1 MRRFILRLRNV
12 LRPTAADDDL
22 AREIDAHLALLEE
35 EHRRRGL
42 SPDEARLAARRA
54 IGSVAL
60 AHDAARDAGSF
71 RWADDL
77 LRDGRHAVRRLRQAP
92 GFAAAA
98 ILTLGL
104 GVAVNNTFFTI
115 VNAICLRGLP
125 IEEPDRVL
133 SLGTRDA
140 QGRSGGLS
148 YLEFE
153 TVRSSASSFA
163 AIAAYTNAPVTL
175 ADDGRAAD
183 RIMGAHVSAA
193 AFDLLG
199 DIPILGRGFHPEDDR
214 PGAPPVVVIGAAV
227 WKTRY
232 ASDPGIIGRSV
243 IVNGTPANVIG
254 VMPDGFRFLQ
264 NTDLWQPLGT
274 MAGLPAQPRDRRT
287 LFVFGRLVPHA
298 SAEQARA
305 EVEAIGTV
313 WAREFPQTNRGIR
326 PTAVPINE
334 QMNGDVT
341 ERTWLAFITAGA
353 LVLLIACANVANLL
367 LMRGAV
373 RGREIA
379 IRSSIGATR
388 ARLVRQLLIESCLLA
403 ALGATTGVLLSLSGL
418 SLLSRM
424 VPAEALP
431 YWMTF
436 TLDGHVL
443 AVLVVAAALS
453 VLVFGLA
460 PALHL
465 LKVDVIQVIKD
476 SGRVG
481 TFGVPARR
489 WTTAFLAVEFAL
501 TLVLLALVVD
511 GFRGDRA
518 NAQSDFPLDS
528 APLLSM
534 WVTLPG
540 NQYPSPESRNAFYD
554 QITEQFAALQGV
566 SSVSVASVL
575 PRVSAPVMQFEI
587 AGQAPPDRAAP
598 AVVTVNAD
606 DRYFATLGMTLSRG
620 RAFTPVDGTPG
631 QESAIVNQRFVD
643 MFLGTREPIGQLI
656 RVGRSGTIVSGPWAR
671 IVGVSPT
678 LRQRPFGR
686 DPDPV
691 IYLPHRAAP
700 SATAAIMVRGV
711 ATPDALA
718 AAVREQLHRL
728 DPDLPLY
735 RVMSLQRAIDEAGW
749 NGRMAS
755 VVVQNIGAIALL
767 MALVGLYAVTAHAV
781 HWWRPEIGLRI
792 ALGSPARDIA
802 WIVLRRA
809 FMQLTF
815 GLVLGLGLT
824 YAFDRS
830 FTDAADPFRL
840 TDARVI
846 VPLIGVI
853 AMVALA
859 ACAIPTRRAMHID
872 PVVALRAE

>member
-1 MRRFILRLRNV
+1 
-12 LRPTAADDDL
+12 
-22 AREIDAHLALLEE
+22 
-35 EHRRRGL
+35 
-42 SPDEARLAARRA
+42 
-54 IGSVAL
+54 
-60 AHDAARDAGSF
+60 
-71 RWADDL
+71 
-77 LRDGRHAVRRLRQAP
+77 
-92 GFAAAA
+92 
-98 ILTLGL
+98 
-104 GVAVNNTFFTI
+104 
-115 VNAICLRGLP
+115 
-125 IEEPDRVL
+125 
-133 SLGTRDA
+133 
-140 QGRSGGLS
+140 
-148 YLEFE
+148 
-153 TVRSSASSFA
+153 
-163 AIAAYTNAPVTL
+163 
-175 ADDGRAAD
+175 
-183 RIMGAHVSAA
+183 
-193 AFDLLG
+193 
-199 DIPILGRGFHPEDDR
+199 
-214 PGAPPVVVIGAAV
+214 
-227 WKTRY
+227 
-232 ASDPGIIGRSV
+232 
-243 IVNGTPANVIG
+243 
-254 VMPDGFRFLQ
+254 MPDGFRFLQ

-287 LFVFGRLVPHA
+287 LFVFGRLVPNV

-305 EVEAIGTV
+305 EVEAIGRG
-313 WAREFPQTNRGIR
+313 WATEFPQTNRGIR
-326 PTAVPINE
+326 PTAVRINE

-341 ERTWLAFITAGA
+341 ERTWLAFITAGV

-388 ARLVRQLLIESCLLA
+388 ARLVRQLLIESLLLA
-403 ALGATTGVLLSLSGL
+403 ALGAMTGVMLSLGGL
-418 SLLSRM
+418 RLLSRM

-436 TLDGHVL
+436 TLDERVL

-465 LKVDVIQVIKD
+465 LKVDVIQIIKD
-476 SGRVG
+476 SGRIG
-481 TFGVPARR
+481 SAGMPARR

-518 NAQSDFPLDS
+518 SERSDFPLDS

-554 QITEQFAALQGV
+554 QIVEQFAALPGV
-566 SSVSVASVL
+566 SSVTVASVL

-587 AGQAPPDRAAP
+587 AGQAPPDGTAP
-598 AVVTVNAD
+598 AVVAVSAGD
-606 DRYFATLGMTLSRG
+606 DYFEALGMPLSRG
-620 RAFTPVDGTPG
+620 RAFMPVDGTPG

-643 MFLGTREPIGQLI
+643 MFLGTRDPIGQLI
-656 RVGRSGTIVSGPWAR
+656 RVGRPGTIISGPWAR

-678 LRQRPFGR
+678 LRQRPSGR

-691 IYLPHRAAP
+691 IYLPHRSAP
-700 SATAAIMVRGV
+700 SATAAIMTRGV
-711 ATPDALA
+711 AAPDALA
-718 AAVREQLHRL
+718 AGVREQLHRL

-735 RVMSLQRAIDEAGW
+735 RVMSLQRAIEEAGW
-749 NGRMAS
+749 NPRMAS

-781 HWWRPEIGLRI
+781 HWWRPEIGLRL
-792 ALGSPARDIA
+792 ALGSPARDVA

-815 GLVLGLGLT
+815 GLVLGLGFI

-830 FTDAADPFRL
+830 FTDAGDPYRL
-840 TDARVI
+840 TDARVL

-853 AMVALA
+853 VMVALA
-859 ACAIPTRRAMHID
+859 ACAIPTHRAMRVD